1 MKLKKIYQDKLENLE
16 YPLMKEN
23 MLKSLQNNKIY
34 LSFTIHEGIDFC
46 NFLANQEFTFNNFY
60 NLFDHEKI

>member
-1 MKLKKIYQDKLENLE
+1 
-16 YPLMKEN
+16 MKEN
-23 MLKSLQNNKIY
+23 MLKSLENNKIY